1 MLRLLTKSLK
11 ELITMMNNR
20 IRILLAVAILFAA
33 VLTLTACQDKKA
45 EYLRV
50 EINAENPD
58 EPLLITSPLSG
69 YYETD
74 SGSDELYSGFSEY
87 LKDKKG
93 EFAIKDEQVRKA
105 AAEALEN
112 CDVYVHIPSDGCKT
126 VRYRILVYDGGKT
139 FIAETLFVPSGYEAK
154 DEAIPYQDCFKI
166 MSEPENT
173 VYAQTSETFKIEKE
187 IDGKAVTFCGKY
199 DESGKEQVTSV
210 SFDTDSGRALI
221 VPPEE
226 FIHDVDYYC
235 NELDRGFYNVS
246 SVNICENIESD

>member
-1 MLRLLTKSLK
+1 MT
-11 ELITMMNNR
+11 NNR
-20 IRILLAVAILFAA
+20 IRILLAVTILFTA

-74 SGSDELYSGFSEY
+74 SGPDELYSGFSEY

-93 EFAIKDEQVRKA
+93 EFAIKDVQVRKTA
-105 AAEALEN
+105 IETLEN
-112 CDVYVHIPSDGCKT
+112 SDIYVYTPSDGYKT
-126 VRYRILVYDGGKT
+126 VRHRILVYDGGKT
-139 FIAETLFVPSGYEAK
+139 FIAETLFVPSDYEAE
-154 DEAIPYQDCFKI
+154 DESIPYQDCFKI

-173 VYAQTSETFKIEKE
+173 VYAQMSEAFKVEKE
-187 IDGKAVTFCGKY
+187 IDGKAVTFYGRY
-199 DESGKEQVTSV
+199 DESGKEQVTST
-210 SFDTDSGRALI
+210 SFDTDGGRVLI
-221 VPPEE
+221 VPPEG
-226 FIHDVDYYC
+226 FIHDVDYC
-235 NELDRGFYNVS
+235 CDELDRGFYNVS